1 MRLKRCI
8 QCMNY
13 LKFMNFKNRKM
24 EKPFEIYE
32 YETKRIKKYID
43 EFYDEINKLNVD
55 TQTENKLLKLFVWY
69 GNARAIKSKAYQ
81 EMKQLK
87 K

>member
-1 MRLKRCI
+1 MKT
-8 QCMNY
+8 
-13 LKFMNFKNRKM
+13 
-24 EKPFEIYE
+24 PFEKYE
-32 YETKRIKKYID
+32 YETKRIKKYIND
-43 EFYDEINKLNVD
+43 FYDLVNTLD
-55 TQTENKLLKLFVWY
+55 TDPETENNLLQLFTWY